1 MLDLYHHGSSVCAAK
16 VRMVLAEK
24 ELPWTGHY
32 LDILTGE
39 QFDPEYLKLNPH
51 GRIPTLVFDGQV
63 IIESA
68 AICIYLADKHPESGL
83 SPAVDHP
90 DRSRYLQ
97 WMVYLTNTLQETL
110 LRKLYTSD
118 FTRDAE
124 SEAGVVASASAKLD
138 LIMAFIDRSLGEAD
152 GPFLLGN
159 QLSSAD
165 IYLNMLTGWDPAT
178 HVRVLAAST
187 ESGTSVGT
195 HYPKI
200 AINNTEMLRQPA
212 IARTFK
218 ANGY

>member
-1 MLDLYHHGSSVCAAK
+1 MYQLYGALGAASLAPQC
-16 VRMVLAEK
+16 VLEVAAAPY
-24 ELPWTGHY
+24 ELIEV
-32 LDILTGE
+32 DISADTDR
-39 QFDPEYLKLNPH
+39 DPEYLKLNPH

-83 SPAVDHP
+83 SPAIDHP

-110 LRKLYTSD
+110 LRKLYASD
-118 FTRDAE
+118 FTHDPV
-124 SEAGVVASASAKLD
+124 SEAGVVTSASAKLD
-138 LIMAFIDRSLGEAD
+138 LIMAFIDRSLGEID
-152 GPFLLGN
+152 GPFFLGN

-165 IYLNMLTGWDPAT
+165 IYLNMLVGWDPGT

-187 ESGTSVGT
+187 ESGTSAGP
-195 HYPKI
+195 HYPNI
-200 AINNTEMLRQPA
+200 AINNTEMLRQPT
-212 IARTFK
+212 ITRTFK

>member
-1 MLDLYHHGSSVCAAK
+1 MYQLYGALGAASLAPQC
-16 VRMVLAEK
+16 VLEVAAAPY
-24 ELPWTGHY
+24 ELIEI
-32 LDILTGE
+32 DISADSE
-39 QFDPEYLKLNPH
+39 RDPEYLKLNPH
-51 GRIPTLVFDGQV
+51 GRIPTLVYDGQV

-152 GPFLLGN
+152 GPCLLGN

-187 ESGTSVGT
+187 ESGTSAGP
-195 HYPKI
+195 HYPTI
-200 AINNTEMLRQPA
+200 ATNNTEMLRQPT
-212 IARTFK
+212 ITRTFK